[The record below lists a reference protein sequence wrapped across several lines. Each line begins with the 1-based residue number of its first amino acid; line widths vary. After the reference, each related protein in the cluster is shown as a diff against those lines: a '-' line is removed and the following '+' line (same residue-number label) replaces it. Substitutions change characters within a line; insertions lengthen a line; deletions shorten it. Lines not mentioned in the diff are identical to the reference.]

1 MMNMRS
7 KSDRQAAIPATLLAL
22 GLLLLMPVACSPS
35 NNLVAPIEE
44 PSAYRIIGYVMGSRS
59 PDLSRIDATM
69 LTHINYAFANVRDN
83 TIVLERDT
91 DAANLARLNTLK
103 ARNPDLKILLSVGG
117 WSWSDHFSD
126 AALTDASRQTFARSA
141 IDLLTTH
148 RLDGIDLDWE
158 YPGQRG
164 EDNTF
169 RPEDKQNFTLLLK
182 TMREHLDAQSA
193 RDDLDG
199 ADKYLLTIAS
209 GANQTYLDHTE
220 MNVAQQY
227 LDFVNIMTYDFAGS
241 WTTTAGHHTN
251 LYPSAAPGASKR
263 AANTEVAN
271 HLQAGI
277 PAHKLVLGVAFY
289 GYGWSGVHPTQNGL
303 YQPSTAFT
311 GSYAYHKLVAEY
323 IDKNGFQRFWDEA
336 AKAPYLWH
344 AEATHFIT
352 YDDEESLR
360 HKVEFVK
367 AQGLGGV
374 MYWEHSHDP
383 NEVLLTTLYQGLR

>member
-1 MMNMRS
+1 MNTRPNRN
-7 KSDRQAAIPATLLAL
+7 RQAGTPACILAL
-22 GLLLLMPVACSPS
+22 GFLLTMLAACSPS
-35 NNLVAPIEE
+35 NGVVAPGKKA
-44 PSAYRIIGYVMGSRS
+44 SDYRIIGYVMGNRS
-59 PDLSRIDATM
+59 PDLNRIDATM

-91 DAANLARLNTLK
+91 DAGNLARLNTLK
-103 ARNPDLKILLSVGG
+103 ARNPNLKILLSVGG

-164 EDNTF
+164 EDNTY

-193 RDDLDG
+193 KDG
-199 ADKYLLTIAS
+199 LTGPDKYLLTIAS

-220 MNVAQQY
+220 MDVAQRY

-241 WTTTAGHHTN
+241 WSTTAGHHTN
-251 LYPSAAPGASKR
+251 LYPSAAAGAPKR
-263 AANTEVAN
+263 AASTEVAN
-271 HLQAGI
+271 HLRAGI

-289 GYGWSGVHPTQNGL
+289 GRGWSGADATQNGL
-303 YQPSTAFT
+303 YQPYTTST
-311 GSYAYHKLVAEY
+311 GSYAYHTLATDY
-323 IDKNGFQRFWDEA
+323 IDKNGFQRFWDND

-344 AEATHFIT
+344 AESAHFIT
-352 YDDEESLR
+352 YEDEESLR
-360 HKVEFVK
+360 HKTDFVK

-383 NEVLLTTLYQGLR
+383 DEVLLTTLYRSLR